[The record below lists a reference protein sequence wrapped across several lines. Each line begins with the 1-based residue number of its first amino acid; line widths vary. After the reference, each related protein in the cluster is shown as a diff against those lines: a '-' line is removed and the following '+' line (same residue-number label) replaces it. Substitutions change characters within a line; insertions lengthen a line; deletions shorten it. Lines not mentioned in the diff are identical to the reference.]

1 MELAAGIW
9 IVIIL
14 VMTGMAFFIGR
25 VQGAKRAESEL
36 ETAKAER
43 VRAEE
48 QAQSWRERLDEA
60 QAESRKNAND
70 LGDQRE
76 ENATLRNQIQATEQ
90 RLTEERARLQEM
102 RKEIENTFKVMS
114 EEALRTS
121 REEFLKA
128 ADEKF
133 KNQSKFNADQLSEK
147 EKLINQSLE
156 NMGTQLKDLLTRST
170 ELKTELTN
178 SQQETNKLRDT
189 TDGLRLLLASSQ
201 SRGQWGERMVE
212 DILQYIGLQEHINYT
227 KQSVVESGERPDY
240 TFLLPKGRKIN
251 MDVKFP
257 LTHYERYLHAD
268 LIDEQTS
275 EKVAFLKDV
284 KNHLKTIS
292 KREYIDTSAGTVDYV
307 MMFIP
312 NEAIYGFINKED
324 PEMVDFALSNR
335 IMLCSPITL
344 YAVLSLLHQATSNFM
359 MEQKAT
365 EIMEQVKKFQQQ
377 WTKFTEQMNKVG
389 KYLDQAV
396 SHFQALTS
404 TRSRA
409 LEKPVGRIIELQKAA
424 MIEAGTDQLSLTS
437 GNAYDDGD
445 GDEADVS

>member
-48 QAQSWRERLDEA
+48 QAQSWRERLDET

-307 MMFIP
+307 MMFI
-312 NEAIYGFINKED
+312 
-324 PEMVDFALSNR
+324 
-335 IMLCSPITL
+335 
-344 YAVLSLLHQATSNFM
+344 
-359 MEQKAT
+359 
-365 EIMEQVKKFQQQ
+365 
-377 WTKFTEQMNKVG
+377 
-389 KYLDQAV
+389 
-396 SHFQALTS
+396 
-404 TRSRA
+404 
-409 LEKPVGRIIELQKAA
+409 
-424 MIEAGTDQLSLTS
+424 
-437 GNAYDDGD
+437 
-445 GDEADVS
+445 

>member
-1 MELAAGIW
+1 MDLAAGIW

-14 VMTGMAFFIGR
+14 VMTGMAFVIGR
-25 VQGAKRAESEL
+25 SQGAKSSESEI
-36 ETAKAER
+36 EAAQANA
-43 VRAEE
+43 VRAEA
-48 QAQSWRERLDEA
+48 QAQSWREQLDEEKA
-60 QAESRKNAND
+60 TSRRFSDGLA
-70 LGDQRE
+70 DQRE
-76 ENATLRNQIQATEQ
+76 VNATLRNQVEATER
-90 RLTEERARLQEM
+90 RLAEEKLRLQEM
-102 RKEIENTFKVMS
+102 RKEIENAFKVMS
-114 EEALRTS
+114 EEALRNS

-128 ADEKF
+128 AEEKF
-133 KNQSKFNADQLSEK
+133 KNQSQFNADQLSQK

-170 ELKTELTN
+170 ELKTELTA
-178 SQQETNKLRDT
+178 SQQETHKLRDT

-268 LIDEQTS
+268 LIDEQTT
-275 EKVAFLKDV
+275 EKTAFLKDV
-284 KNHLKTIS
+284 KNHLKAIS
-292 KREYIDTSAGTVDYV
+292 KREYIDPSAGTVDYV

-324 PEMVDFALSNR
+324 PEMVDYALSNR

-377 WTKFTEQMNKVG
+377 WSKFTDQMDSVG
-389 KYLDQAV
+389 KALDQAV
-396 SHFQALTS
+396 ARFQVLTT
-404 TRSRA
+404 TRSRL
-409 LEKPVGRIIELQKAA
+409 LEKPVGRIGELQKAA
-424 MIEAGTDQLSLTS
+424 AIESGTDQLSLAS
-437 GNAYDDGD
+437 GSSDDT
-445 GDEADVS
+445 DES